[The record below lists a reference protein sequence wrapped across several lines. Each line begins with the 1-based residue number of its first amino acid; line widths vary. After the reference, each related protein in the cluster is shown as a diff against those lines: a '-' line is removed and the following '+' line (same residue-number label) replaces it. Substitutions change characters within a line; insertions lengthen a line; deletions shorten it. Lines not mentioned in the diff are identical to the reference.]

1 MTTMFT
7 TAQEAQEATLEAW
20 ETILRGYARRGEEYG
35 EYTPSLQI
43 AIKAYLDRVYFPD
56 TALPA
61 IAIYQGHILCY
72 TRRGHITLLRAPTK
86 RTP

>member
-7 TAQEAQEATLEAW
+7 TAQEAQAATLEAW
-20 ETILRGYARRGEEYG
+20 HEILSRHGEV
-35 EYTPSLQI
+35 TPSLQV
-43 AIKAYLDRVYFPD
+43 AVKAYLDRVYFPD

-61 IAIYQGHILCY
+61 VAIYQGRILCY
-72 TRRGHITLLRAPTK
+72 TRRGHITLLRAPKK